1 MRKLSVVHPFL
12 FALYPV
18 LFIFSRNISE
28 LELDALLIPATLVL
42 ASAVLLLL
50 MVNLCIRDY
59 YKAAM
64 LTSLYIMLFFSY
76 GPVWHLISYR
86 EIFGY
91 VVERHRYLL
100 VVWVMLLGGGT
111 LVIIMLKK
119 GVYNLTKVLNL
130 VAAVCIIPALITIVT
145 CVVLRRPVNLDDL
158 IKTETV
164 PTGDTSGITNKL
176 PDIYYIIFDRYAS
189 AGTLKDIY
197 GFDNK
202 DIINYL
208 SGKGFYIASQ
218 SNANYLKTAH
228 SLASSLNMEYIN
240 SLSEKMKKRPDDWT
254 PLFTMLQD
262 HKTQRF
268 LKSKGYEYIQ
278 IGSYYVPTRENKYAD
293 KNINYNLPNY
303 FLYMLYQNTVLYPF
317 LSSLDI
323 ARLKDERRL
332 HFETTLWQFEAI
344 ANIPLMKE
352 KKPVFV
358 FAHMLIP
365 HRPFVFDEYG
375 NYQKKKFVATR
386 NDNLAE
392 KEKEQNERYVQL
404 VKFVNKEMIKMID
417 KILSR
422 SKTSPIIII
431 QADEG
436 PFPIRYVVYGDEF
449 NWKKQATDREIKQKY
464 GILNAYYLPGID
476 KKKLYPS
483 ITPVNSFRLV
493 FNLYFK
499 TQFKLLPDEN
509 YAFKDNKHLYSF
521 FSITDKLKKLQ

>member
-1 MRKLSVVHPFL
+1 MRKLSVLHPFL

-18 LFIFSRNISE
+18 LFIFSYNISE
-28 LELDALLIPATLVL
+28 LELSALLMPVALLL
-42 ASAVLLLL
+42 ASTVLLLL

-64 LTSLYIMLFFSY
+64 LTSLCILLFFSY
-76 GPVWHLISYR
+76 GSVWHLISYR
-86 EIFGY
+86 EIFGC
-91 VVERHRYLL
+91 VVDRHRYLL
-100 VVWVMLLGGGT
+100 AVWVMLFGGGT
-111 LVIIMLKK
+111 LIIIMLKR
-119 GVYNLTKVLNL
+119 GMYNLTKVFNL
-130 VAAVCIIPALITIVT
+130 VAVVLIIPSLITT
-145 CVVLRRPVNLDDL
+145 ATYSVLRKSISLKDL
-158 IKTETV
+158 TKTETV
-164 PTGDTSGITNKL
+164 PGGDASGTTKKL
-176 PDIYYIIFDRYAS
+176 PDIYYIIFDRYAC

-240 SLSEKMKKRPDDWT
+240 FLSEKMKRSPDDWI
-254 PLFTMLQD
+254 PLYTMLQD
-262 HKTQRF
+262 HKVQHF
-268 LKSKGYEYIQ
+268 LKSKGYTYIQ
-278 IGSYYVPTRENKYAD
+278 IGSYYMPTRENKYAD

-303 FLYMLYQNTVLYPF
+303 FLYLLYQGTVLYPF

-323 ARLKDERRL
+323 TRFKDERRL
-332 HFETTLWQFEAI
+332 HYETTIWQFEAI
-344 ANIPLMKE
+344 ANIPFKKE

-365 HRPFVFDEYG
+365 HRPFVFDKNGIFQE
-375 NYQKKKFVATR
+375 KKFVATR
-386 NDNLAE
+386 NDNLE
-392 KEKEQNERYVQL
+392 QKEKEQDERYLKL
-404 VKFVNKEMIKMID
+404 VKFANKKMIEMID
-417 KILSR
+417 KLLSR
-422 SKTSPIIII
+422 SETPPIIII

-436 PFPIRYVVYGDEF
+436 PLPIRYFVYGDEF
-449 NWKKQATDREIKQKY
+449 NWKKQATDRELKQKY

-476 KKKLYPS
+476 KKNLYPS

-509 YAFKDNKHLYSF
+509 YAHEDDKHLYSF
-521 FSITDKLKKLQ
+521 FRITDKLKKLQ